1 MDGFVAEKL
10 GRKEVEQARPTV
22 SPKNKLNDLTASEWI
37 NRTVSVFVQKGHG
50 RHSSEARFEKEH
62 PAPFSYSDIIRFI
75 EMFTK
80 RGETVLDP
88 FSGIGSTLKAC
99 AVTGRRGLGVELN
112 PRFAEL
118 TRQRLAAE
126 LPPLG
131 LNACEQ
137 RLLQGD
143 ARVVLPPLET
153 GSVDFAVTSPPYWG
167 ILNKIDHKARQERL
181 AVGRDHN
188 YGEDA
193 ADLAHIER
201 YEDFITEIGGVFDA
215 TARVLRKGR
224 YLVVIVGDF
233 RHKERYY
240 MFHSDLA
247 AELQRRGTFGLRG
260 ITIIHQK
267 FKRVFPYGYPHSFV
281 PNIHHQYAMVF
292 QRVGGGAD
300 ANEV

>member
-1 MDGFVAEKL
+1 MDGYL
-10 GRKEVEQARPTV
+10 GTEIKREEVIDTKPVV
-22 SPKNKLNDLTASEWI
+22 SPKNKLNDLTAPEWI

-50 RHSSEARFEKEH
+50 KNSSEARFEREH
-62 PAPFSYSDIIRFI
+62 PAPFSYNDITRFI
-75 EMFTK
+75 DMFTK
-80 RGETVLDP
+80 RGEVVLDP
-88 FSGIGSTLKAC
+88 FSGIGSTLKAS
-99 AVTGRRGLGVELN
+99 AVTGRRGIGIELN
-112 PRFAEL
+112 SRFVDL

-126 LPPLG
+126 LLPLG
-131 LNACEQ
+131 FDGCEQ
-137 RLLQGD
+137 RVLLGD
-143 ARVVLPPLET
+143 ARTILPTLACE
-153 GSVDFAVTSPPYWG
+153 SVAFSVTSPPYWG

-181 AVGRDHN
+181 AAGRDHN

-193 ADLAHIER
+193 ADLAHVER
-201 YEDFITEIGGVFDA
+201 YEDFLGELGGVFDA
-215 TARVLRKGR
+215 TARVLQPKR

-247 AELQRRGTFGLRG
+247 AELERRGNFGLRG

-292 QRVGGGAD
+292 QRTSGAGN
-300 ANEV
+300 AG